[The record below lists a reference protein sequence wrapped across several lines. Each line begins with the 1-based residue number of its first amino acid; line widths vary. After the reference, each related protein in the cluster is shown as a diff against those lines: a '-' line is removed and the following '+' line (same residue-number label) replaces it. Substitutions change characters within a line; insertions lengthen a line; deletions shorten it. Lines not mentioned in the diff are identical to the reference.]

1 MPPIKISV
9 IICNIGYPESQRE
22 FLFTMDRHG
31 AADFTENSFPKIL
44 AIGALPVARMAALVR
59 R

>member
-9 IICNIGYPESQRE
+9 VICNIGYPESQRE

-44 AIGALPVARMAALVR
+44 AIGALPSKS
-59 R
+59 